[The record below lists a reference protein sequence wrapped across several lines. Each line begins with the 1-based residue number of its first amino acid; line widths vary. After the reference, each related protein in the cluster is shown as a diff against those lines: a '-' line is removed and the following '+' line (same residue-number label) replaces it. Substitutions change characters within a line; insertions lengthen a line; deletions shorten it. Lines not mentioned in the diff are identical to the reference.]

1 MKSLTL
7 LLLTF
12 LLGKSCSNVAQN
24 DLDTA
29 VIEYVATSRGFFH
42 KVILTNKKMSISRD
56 RDGIQPTEEIAISDT
71 DWKELVHYFQTIHL
85 EQLPNLKDPTQKR
98 FYDGAAIA
106 TLKVHYQKNNYQTTE
121 FDHGFPPA
129 AIEQLVNK
137 IVALSKQKE

>member
-7 LLLTF
+7 LLLTI

-24 DLDTA
+24 DLDSA
-29 VIEYVATSRGFFH
+29 VIEYVATSRGFFQ
-42 KVILTNKKMSISRD
+42 KVILANKKMVISRD
-56 RDGIQPTEEIAISDT
+56 RDGIQPTEEISISDA
-71 DWKELVHYFQTIHL
+71 DWKELVDFFYTINL
-85 EQLPNLKDPTQKR
+85 KQLPNLKDPTQKR

-106 TLKVHYQKNNYQTTE
+106 TLKVRYQNNNYQTTE

-137 IVALSKQKE
+137 IATLSKEKE